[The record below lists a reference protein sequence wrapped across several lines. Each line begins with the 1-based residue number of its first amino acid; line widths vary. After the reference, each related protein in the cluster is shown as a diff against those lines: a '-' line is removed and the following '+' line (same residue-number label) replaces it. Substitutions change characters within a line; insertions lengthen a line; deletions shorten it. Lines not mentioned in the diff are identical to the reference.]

1 MILCDIGYTNT
12 HKNAERLHKNNIIE
26 GIKLAEKTKDF
37 LSGARFVWNPEVSWP
52 LERLWESN
60 PEKREGLIDAI
71 KKGQLSIDAS
81 YLNLNTS
88 ICSDEELFHV
98 FKFTRN
104 IQKMSGVP
112 SDVFQQFD
120 IPGISWGLIPV
131 MAQEGIKYVISWPN
145 TDRAG
150 NAHTHEIDGRPFWWV
165 GPDGESKVLFL
176 QPGCYA
182 NSGSMQ
188 KGWTTGRPWFGQR
201 DPEKVPLTIKTG
213 NANVD
218 FTNKLVEL
226 ENSDYPYDFTV
237 LSWTLWDNSPLDAD
251 VPFAVKAWN
260 EKYAYPKII
269 ISGGHEIM
277 SMIEEKYGKQLPVVT
292 GDYTEYWTDGIGTAA
307 RTNIK
312 E

>member
-1 MILCDIGYTNT
+1 M
-12 HKNAERLHKNNIIE
+12 
-26 GIKLAEKTKDF
+26 
-37 LSGARFVWNPEVSWP
+37 
-52 LERLWESN
+52 
-60 PEKREGLIDAI
+60 
-71 KKGQLSIDAS
+71 
-81 YLNLNTS
+81 
-88 ICSDEELFHV
+88 
-98 FKFTRN
+98 
-104 IQKMSGVP
+104 
-112 SDVFQQFD
+112 
-120 IPGISWGLIPV
+120 
-131 MAQEGIKYVISWPN
+131 ISWPN

-201 DPEKVPLTIKTG
+201 DPEEVPLTIKTG

-251 VPFAVKAWN
+251 VPFAVKA
-260 EKYAYPKII
+260 
-269 ISGGHEIM
+269 
-277 SMIEEKYGKQLPVVT
+277 
-292 GDYTEYWTDGIGTAA
+292 
-307 RTNIK
+307 
-312 E
+312 